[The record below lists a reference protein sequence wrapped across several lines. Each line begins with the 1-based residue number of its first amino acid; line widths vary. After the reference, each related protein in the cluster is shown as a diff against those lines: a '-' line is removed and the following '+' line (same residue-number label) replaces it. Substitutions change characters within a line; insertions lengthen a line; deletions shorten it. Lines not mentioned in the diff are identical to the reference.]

1 MAHLR
6 IIKGT
11 PVAPGLALG
20 PVHVVRAAPDVVP
33 TWTVPEEE
41 IDRELHRLH
50 SALDAASDEL
60 RRRQRLVAQQSSERD
75 AEIFAVHRMLLTD
88 PSTVRKVE
96 GTIREQRVNAE
107 TAVQGLIEELKRRLG
122 NLEGDSVR
130 AFAADFSAPW
140 QTVLESL
147 MQSEREMMGA
157 TDEQVILAAA
167 ELTPQV
173 VTFLERQRI
182 LAVVT
187 ETGGRFSHGAVLA
200 RSFGIPCVVGL
211 PSLLNRLEQ
220 GMRVSVDGDKG
231 TVQLRPDQEDVDRF
245 LERLERR
252 RGREKALA
260 IHADQPAVTPD
271 GRPFAV
277 CCNLESLRDF
287 DTFDPAH
294 TDGVG
299 LLRTE
304 FLYMERPHFPSEEEQ
319 YRLYRRVLERM
330 EGRPVTLRTLDIG
343 NDKQLPYFRTPKEN
357 NPALGWRG
365 LRISIEWQ
373 DLLRVQ
379 LRAVLRASVH
389 GDLRLLLPMVTS
401 IEEIRTVHRMF
412 DEVKRQLVEQG
423 FEVAGNLP
431 VGIMVEVPACVLQLP
446 AMIREVDFVS
456 VGTNDLVQYLLA
468 ADRDNPWVSKL
479 YDPYHPAVLFAL
491 ERVARVAAEARK
503 PSSVC
508 GEMAGDYAT
517 AVLLMGLG
525 YSSVSVA
532 PNFLHEVKYAIRQTP
547 WSESNF
553 LAMEACK
560 QDTSENVRALLGA
573 MRDRLHQRQLEAND
587 QNVASAVTDASANS
601 KKRES

>member
-1 MAHLR
+1 MR

-20 PVHVVRAAPDVVP
+20 PVHVVRAAPHVVP
-33 TWTVPEEE
+33 TWTVPEEDVPRE
-41 IDRELHRLH
+41 IARLH
-50 SALDAASDEL
+50 AALDAASEEL
-60 RRRQRLVAQQSSERD
+60 RRRQRLVAQHAGERD

-88 PSTVRKVE
+88 PGTLKKVE
-96 GTIREQRVNAE
+96 GTVREQRINAE
-107 TAVQGLIEELKRRLG
+107 AAVQGLIEDFKRRLG
-122 NLEGDSVR
+122 KLEGDSVR
-130 AFAADFSAPW
+130 DFAADFSAPW
-140 QTVLESL
+140 HTVLESL
-147 MQSEREMMGA
+147 MQTERALMGS

-211 PSLLNRLEQ
+211 PNLLARLEQ
-220 GMRVSVDGDKG
+220 GLRVSVDGDKG
-231 TVQLRPDQEDVDRF
+231 TVQLRPDQDDVDRF

-252 RGREKALA
+252 RARQKVLA
-260 IHADQPAVTPD
+260 IDAAQPSLTPD
-271 GRPFAV
+271 GHV
-277 CCNLESLRDF
+277 LQVGCNIESLRDF
-287 DTFDPAH
+287 DTFDLSH

-330 EGRPVTLRTLDIG
+330 DSRPVTLRTLDIG
-343 NDKQLPYFRTPKEN
+343 NDKQLPYFKTPKEN

-379 LRAVLRASVH
+379 LRAALRASAH

-401 IEEIRTVHRMF
+401 MEEIRTVHRVF
-412 DEVKRQLVEQG
+412 DDVRRQLTEQG
-423 FEVAGNLP
+423 FELPGQVP

-468 ADRDNPWVSKL
+468 ADRDNPWVAKL
-479 YDPYHPAVLFAL
+479 YDPYHPAVLLAL
-491 ERVARVAAEARK
+491 EQVARVAAAAGK

-517 AVLLMGLG
+517 ALMLMGMG
-525 YSSVSVA
+525 YTSLSVA
-532 PNFLHEVKYAIRQTP
+532 PNFLHEVKYAVRRTTL
-547 WSESNF
+547 EEART
-553 LAMEACK
+553 LAREACR
-560 QDTSENVRALLGA
+560 QDTSENVRMLLAA
-573 MRDRLHQRQLEAND
+573 MRDRLHQRLLEVSDAGAATS
-587 QNVASAVTDASANS
+587 VSDASANS